1 MRFEGKA
8 DQQTPKPIQG
18 SAAKAAA
25 TYKNKPDCG
34 YVLENGDEDLP
45 LPPSPRAEVA
55 QLLRARRGGLRRA
68 RALLRTTDGLGGQ
81 LRPGPRGPG
90 EGGARRRPGPRPP
103 SAADCRCRQRF
114 PGQAG
119 GGSRAAAEG
128 RREAEKRE
136 RGCGEPG
143 CPGREF

>member
-55 QLLRARRGGLRRA
+55 QILRARRGGLRRA

-90 EGGARRRPGPRPP
+90 EGG
-103 SAADCRCRQRF
+103 
-114 PGQAG
+114 GQAP
-119 GGSRAAAEG
+119 SRAPAALRRGLPVPAALPRAGG
-128 RREAEKRE
+128 RWQP
-136 RGCGEPG
+136 C
-143 CPGREF
+143 CS